1 MTFDEGK
8 GKGVCNREFVNRK
21 IFLHRNA
28 SYIKVLD
35 QLQKETFPSD
45 NVNGELIKDFCVC
58 LYIVF
63 LSVLQIMTSSY
74 LIAVGY
80 LLLQK
85 VK

>member
-35 QLQKETFPSD
+35 QLRQETFPSD
-45 NVNGELIKDFCVC
+45 NVNGELIFVSAYILFSC
-58 LYIVF
+58 LCYR
-63 LSVLQIMTSSY
+63 L
-74 LIAVGY
+74 
-80 LLLQK
+80 
-85 VK
+85 